1 MVLIAS
7 KDEESVRSLA
17 ASLEPLGWRLGV
29 ARTDVEIFDRLAE
42 EYPDFVVLDL
52 ETTDLKP
59 AGLVSI
65 LHYIAPSLRVIAL
78 TGRSTRED
86 AAVVEK
92 GVFYYTAKPVGRDL
106 VELVTGGKGG
116 I

>member
-1 MVLIAS
+1 MEKEINHHLAD
-7 KDEESVRSLA
+7 KHVRSL
-17 ASLEPLGWRLGV
+17 S
-29 ARTDVEIFDRLAE
+29 DSQ
-42 EYPDFVVLDL
+42 L